1 MGESLPHVEDSAKA
15 IETYEKP
22 APKKQMQSARETFN
36 RLLQFVSENSVYSP
50 EIVKPCHPL
59 QDATEQLEE
68 MDTKKRMSDSSAEDE
83 QQKKHESM
91 KKPMYER
98 TKNLFGED
106 MSLVGLPKEI
116 IVART
121 DLSANKKRNIDMV
134 VNKFIPKKP
143 ISEKI
148 KKIYGSIKP
157 IPLGVPNTSQWRI
170 FFKAMEAVGSKML
183 WVHCKYDKVFRN
195 IHIFLKSIMLQTYT
209 RREMSES
216 IFSI

>member
-1 MGESLPHVEDSAKA
+1 MHK
-15 IETYEKP
+15 
-22 APKKQMQSARETFN
+22 
-36 RLLQFVSENSVYSP
+36 NSNTVINTSF
-50 EIVKPCHPL
+50 I
-59 QDATEQLEE
+59 
-68 MDTKKRMSDSSAEDE
+68 RSDSSAEGE

-91 KKPMYER
+91 KNPMYER
-98 TKNLFGED
+98 TKNVFGD
-106 MSLVGLPKEI
+106 NSVVGLPKEI

-121 DLSANKKRNIDMV
+121 DLSAHKKRNIDML

-143 ISEKI
+143 ISETN

-170 FFKAMEAVGSKML
+170 FFKAMEAAGSKML
-183 WVHCKYDKVFRN
+183 WVHRKYDKVLGN
-195 IHIFLKSIMLQTYT
+195 IHTILKSIMLQTYT